1 MTDTLHDLDIG
12 ELPAGLGGAKPV
24 QLPGTKYQQGRRIQF
39 HVALPVAE
47 LARIVQRPDPT
58 RPLPGNRKVDEK
70 RAEKFAR
77 GFTSWSSKDW
87 VSPAIIVRVPP
98 LMRSAST

>member
-58 RPLPGNRKVDEK
+58 RALCPGTERWTKSEPRNSPS
-70 RAEKFAR
+70 
-77 GFTSWSSKDW
+77 TS
-87 VSPAIIVRVPP
+87 
-98 LMRSAST
+98 